1 MLFLY
6 EIRKTKNET
15 TFQCSSLSHA
25 LQDYGEKHK
34 KNLAEEE

>member
-1 MLFLY
+1 MKF
-6 EIRKTKNET
+6 ERQKNET

-25 LQDYGEKHK
+25 LQDYGEKKHK